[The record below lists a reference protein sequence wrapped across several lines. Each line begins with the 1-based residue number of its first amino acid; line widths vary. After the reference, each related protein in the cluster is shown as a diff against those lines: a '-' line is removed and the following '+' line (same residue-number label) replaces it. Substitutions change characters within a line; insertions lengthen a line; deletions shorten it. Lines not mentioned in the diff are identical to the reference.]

1 MRPGLTPGY
10 LLWEYD
16 AGRLRIGDGIED
28 IPDMTLALVQDGE
41 VYIETVEWLVTVQD
55 GDDEVVEYW
64 DEANAKASFEDW
76 IEVYDGLRKPY
87 RIRLARVERLY
98 RAVDRYEYYG
108 PTMRLGEVGIMALDL
123 VDYHDNYTK
132 L

>member
-55 GDDEVVEYW
+55 GDDEIVEYW
-64 DEANAKASFEDW
+64 DEANARASFEDW

-98 RAVDRYEYYG
+98 RAADQYDYYG
-108 PTMRLGEVGIMALDL
+108 PTMRLDEVGIMALDL
-123 VDYHDNYTK
+123 VDCHDNYTN

>member
-10 LLWEYD
+10 LLWEYN

-28 IPDMTLALVQDGE
+28 IPDTTLALVQDDE
-41 VYIETVEWLVTVQD
+41 VYIEAVEWLLTVQD

-64 DEANAKASFEDW
+64 DEANARASFEDW
-76 IEVYDGLRKPY
+76 VEVYDEVREPY
-87 RIRLARVERLY
+87 RIRLARVEWLY
-98 RAVDRYEYYG
+98 RATDYYGYHG
-108 PTMRLGEVGIMALDL
+108 PTMCLDEVGIMALDL
-123 VDYHDNYTK
+123 VDYHDNYTN

>member
-28 IPDMTLALVQDGE
+28 IPDTFLALVQDGE
-41 VYIETVEWLVTVQD
+41 VYIETVEWLLTVQD

-64 DEANAKASFEDW
+64 DEANARASFEDW
-76 IEVYDGLRKPY
+76 VEFYDGVRTPY

-98 RAVDRYEYYG
+98 RAVDHYGYYG
-108 PTMRLGEVGIMALDL
+108 PTMRLDEVGIMALDL
-123 VDYHDNYTK
+123 VDCHDNYTN

>member
-10 LLWEYD
+10 LLWEYN

-28 IPDMTLALVQDGE
+28 IPDTTLALVQDDE
-41 VYIETVEWLVTVQD
+41 VYIEAVEWLLTVQD

-64 DEANAKASFEDW
+64 DEANARASFEDW
-76 IEVYDGLRKPY
+76 VEVYDEVREPY
-87 RIRLARVERLY
+87 RIRLARVEWLY
-98 RAVDRYEYYG
+98 RATDYYGYYG
-108 PTMRLGEVGIMALDL
+108 PTMCLDEVGIMALDL
-123 VDYHDNYTK
+123 VDYHDNYTN

>member
-1 MRPGLTPGY
+1 MRPGLTLGY

-28 IPDMTLALVQDGE
+28 IPDTFLALVQDGE
-41 VYIETVEWLVTVQD
+41 VYIETVEWLLTVQD
-55 GDDEVVEYW
+55 GDDEIVEYW
-64 DEANAKASFEDW
+64 DEANARASFEDW

-98 RAVDRYEYYG
+98 RAVDRYDYYC
-108 PTMRLGEVGIMALDL
+108 PTMRLDEVGIMALDL
-123 VDYHDNYTK
+123 VDHHDNYTN

>member
-28 IPDMTLALVQDGE
+28 IPDTTLALVQDGE
-41 VYIETVEWLVTVQD
+41 VYIETVEWLLTVQD
-55 GDDEVVEYW
+55 GDDEIVEYW
-64 DEANAKASFEDW
+64 DEANARASFEDW
-76 IEVYDGLRKPY
+76 IEVYDGLKKPY

-98 RAVDRYEYYG
+98 RAVDHYDYYG
-108 PTMRLGEVGIMALDL
+108 PTMRLDEVGVMALDI
-123 VDYHDNYTK
+123 VDCHDNYTDI
-132 L
+132 